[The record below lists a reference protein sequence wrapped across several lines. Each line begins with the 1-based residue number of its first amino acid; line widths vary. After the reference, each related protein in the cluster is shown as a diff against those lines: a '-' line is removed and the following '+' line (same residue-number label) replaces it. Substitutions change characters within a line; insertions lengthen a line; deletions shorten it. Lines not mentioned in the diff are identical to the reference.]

1 MVDSSGLAVIH
12 QQHRSFFS
20 IARRSDIPAIA
31 KLDHDAIHP
40 EDDQYNDEF
49 FLRWQQRNPET
60 LFALRDSTGTVVG
73 FVSILPLTRSA
84 LDRVIRGEIS
94 LTDLVDEDIPLF
106 AAGGTNSPSL
116 VCLAI
121 VFKNPL
127 KKLYQYTTALFTWI

>member
-73 FVSILPLTRSA
+73 LVSIFPLTRPP
-84 LDRVIRGEIS
+84 LDLLIPAEIS
-94 LTDLVDEDIPLF
+94 P
-106 AAGGTNSPSL
+106 
-116 VCLAI
+116 
-121 VFKNPL
+121 
-127 KKLYQYTTALFTWI
+127 TTLIHDTT